1 MKINNILIKP
11 QGSVNQKLE
20 EEIRYLTEQIV
31 ALGELHN
38 TYHRQRTT
46 LDKDSFDFAILKR
59 EESKVDKFRRV
70 YENKLRERE
79 RILAGERVT
88 FDIQSESEASDGGY
102 SDIEGFAENQEFVV
116 NKIRKRRKRQP
127 KPKAEDFIQEN
138 IERRER
144 ERREQYIRQQEQ
156 IAAEVRQLEQQNL
169 SDSESEEEE
178 VDNMA
183 NQLRWSVQSV
193 SKFHGDSG
201 QSASQHLYEFDDFLR
216 AARIE
221 APVPDDGQDPLD
233 VNVSHIIN
241 DFVTTLKG
249 KARVWFDMNVLEAE
263 RTTLRHWNAIRNKFK
278 AYFHPLGS
286 TKEQRIRAW
295 KDMRWD
301 PIKEAIDDFAY
312 RYKELG
318 LSLGLEQNSIFDNF
332 KACIPGQYFVFVYNA
347 NDMAQAVDNLKKCIA
362 AGPMVPNTPV
372 NIPSGT
378 TNGTTAT
385 TTQKDDKLKFMAVQK
400 KHIKR
405 CSTSYKTQ

>member
-1 MKINNILIKP
+1 MATP
-11 QGSVNQKLE
+11 RVGSRWGYQLQRCSRQLHGKLGD
-20 EEIRYLTEQIV
+20 R
-31 ALGELHN
+31 A
-38 TYHRQRTT
+38 
-46 LDKDSFDFAILKR
+46 
-59 EESKVDKFRRV
+59 
-70 YENKLRERE
+70 
-79 RILAGERVT
+79 
-88 FDIQSESEASDGGY
+88 EASDGGY
-102 SDIEGFAENQEFVV
+102 SEIEGFAENQEFVV
-116 NKIRKRRKRQP
+116 DKIRKRRKRQL

-156 IAAEVRQLEQQNL
+156 IAAEVRQLQQQNL
-169 SDSESEEEE
+169 SESESEEEE

-221 APVPDDGQDPLD
+221 APAPDDGQDPLD

-263 RTTLRHWNAIRNKFK
+263 RTTLRQWNAIRNKFK

-301 PIKEAIDDFAY
+301 PIKEAIDEFAY

-347 NDMAQAVDNLKKCIA
+347 NAMAQAVDNLKKCIA

-372 NIPSGT
+372 NIPSATTSGT
-378 TNGTTAT
+378 TTT
-385 TTQKDDKLKFMAVQK
+385 TTQKDDKLKFMAMTEETHQEMFNQLQETIDERITPMEEGMYETKEMLDQVYQMISQGQQNQGQMRFNSNQSK
-400 KHIKR
+400 IPNRVWSKSEHI
-405 CSTSYKTQ
+405 